1 MKLTIGKKLTI
12 SFLGLACL
20 VLLAGIVGIFILN
33 KVSNSADTVVKEKVP
48 IQYAVMNAALEVENV
63 QKSMSRFVSASS
75 ELDERGQKLL
85 ASLDKVDMW
94 IAMIQHGTDSDK
106 FLKSKAGSVYKANQL
121 NVSVPKGSK
130 EILAIV
136 GNLTTKKSSFRG
148 DCNLLIKAHKEYQDY
163 SVDAQGKNYSLPV
176 FVNYV
181 YQEYLDWI
189 RALKD
194 SANIGTPFTG
204 NLDTTKGL
212 MGEWFNTYN
221 VENEALM
228 KNLGKLKKTWKKW
241 ISIAERINQDH
252 SSEGKLKILNRGMG
266 TNVKMERYF
275 KKIKKQITPIY
286 EELDTLKLK
295 NFTAMIASAEAISK
309 ELDHLITGA
318 EKEMKTA
325 LEESEKVKKSGVV
338 FLLVLTLAAVVI
350 AIILGIFMSRYLTK
364 SILGLADATRKI
376 AQGDLRNK
384 VNVTSQD
391 ELGDLGADTN
401 KMIDNLQE
409 MIGQVQQ
416 FSEQLTSSSG
426 ELSDLSSTMSSGAGE
441 MTQTSE
447 SVAAAAE
454 EMNAN
459 MNSVAAA
466 CEEAAINVNTVS
478 TATEEINSSVNEIAQ
493 SSEKGRAVTQEAVT
507 RAERASERIDE
518 LGKAASQISKVTEVI
533 SDISEQ
539 TNLLALNATIE
550 AARAGEAGKGF
561 AVVASEIKALAMQT
575 ADATKDIKTRID
587 AIQGSTSDTVD
598 EIESVSQVIQN
609 VNEIVSTIAA
619 AVEEQSA
626 TSREIAENMGQASQ
640 GLQEVNQNV
649 AQSSAVS
656 GEIAKD
662 IGSVNAISN
671 EVKQG
676 SSQVNDSAGTLAGL
690 AEELQK
696 LVGNFQL

>member
-20 VLLAGIVGIFILN
+20 VLLAGIVGIVILN
-33 KVSNSADTVVKEKVP
+33 KVSSSADTVVKEKVP
-48 IQYAVMNAALEVENV
+48 VQYAVMNAALEVENV
-63 QKSMSRFVSASS
+63 QKSMSQFISASS
-75 ELDERGQKLL
+75 ELEEREAKLL
-85 ASLDKVDMW
+85 ASLDNFDMW
-94 IAMIQHGTDSDK
+94 IAMLQHGTDSDK
-106 FLKSKAGSVYKANQL
+106 FLKSKAGAAYKAQKL
-121 NVSVPKGSK
+121 NVSIPKGSK

-136 GNLTTKKSSFRG
+136 GNLTTKKASFRN
-148 DCNLLIKAHKEYQDY
+148 DCNSLIQAHKEYQGY

-176 FVNYV
+176 FVNII
-181 YQEYLDWI
+181 YQEYLDWNK
-189 RALKD
+189 AVFDAVSLE
-194 SANIGTPFTG
+194 GLFTG
-204 NLDTTKGL
+204 NTDPKKGL
-212 MGEWFNTYN
+212 MGGWLETYN
-221 VENEALM
+221 VDNESLM
-228 KNLGKLKKTWKKW
+228 KNIGVLKKTYKKLMG
-241 ISIAERINQDH
+241 IAVKVNREDTA
-252 SSEGKLKILNRGMG
+252 EGKEKRFNRGKG
-266 TNVKMERYF
+266 TNVKIERYF
-275 KKIKKQITPIY
+275 TKIKTQIIPIY
-286 EELDTLKLK
+286 DELEATKLSQFSSMTTSAQSI
-295 NFTAMIASAEAISK
+295 NIELSNLIA
-309 ELDHLITGA
+309 GA
-318 EKEMKTA
+318 EKEMSLA
-325 LEESEKVKKSGVV
+325 LEESENVKKSGVV
-338 FLLVLTLAAVVI
+338 FLIVLTLAAVVI
-350 AIILGIFMSRYLTK
+350 AIILGIFMSRYLTLK
-364 SILGLADATRKI
+364 ILGLAEATRKI

-384 VNVTSQD
+384 VDVTSQD

-426 ELSDLSSTMSSGAGE
+426 ELSDLSSTMSGGAEE

-454 EMNAN
+454 EMSSN

-478 TATEEINSSVNEIAQ
+478 TATEEINSSVNEIAE

-507 RAERASERIDE
+507 RAETASQRIDE

-587 AIQGSTSDTVD
+587 AIQGSTSETVT

-626 TSREIAENMGQASQ
+626 TSREIADNMGQASQ

-649 AQSSAVS
+649 AQSSTVS

-662 IGSVNAISN
+662 IGSVNSISN

-676 SSQVNDSAGTLAGL
+676 SNQVNDRAGTLAGL